1 MSEKGN
7 NLKSDLKRQILFIGA
22 SLGLSLLFTYLFGF
36 IVGFI
41 LNLAFFIGIMFY
53 IRSRQMRAL
62 KSFGFSDERVG
73 KGFFSGGT
81 QLRYS
86 CLSCGAEVKDIRCKR
101 CGSSMKKPIF

>member
-1 MSEKGN
+1 MGN
-7 NLKSDLKRQILFIGA
+7 NLKPDLKRQILFIGG

-73 KGFFSGGT
+73 RGFFSGRT

-86 CLSCGAEVKDIRCKR
+86 CLSCGAEVKGIRCKR

>member
-1 MSEKGN
+1 MGN

-73 KGFFSGGT
+73 RGFLSGRT